1 MEVEK
6 ILEIFAEF
14 TEIADKVK
22 LIQMSVLMKSDKPK
36 RAKEKFQ
43 RLLESLPVDLVRIS
57 FKTCFH
63 FSFKV
68 SSTSIGEEGT
78 LLQSAVNKGKMDFA
92 RILLEFG

>member
-22 LIQMSVLMKSDKPK
+22 LIQMSVLMKSDQPK

-43 RLLESLPVDLVRIS
+43 LLLESLPVDLVRIS
-57 FKTCFH
+57 LKTCFH
-63 FSFKV
+63 FFAS
-68 SSTSIGEEGT
+68 GEQHKYRGGRDT
-78 LLQSAVNKGKMDFA
+78 FA
-92 RILLEFG
+92 ECCQPGENELC